1 MTGKQRL
8 AVVEAFG
15 YIAIIACIVAI
26 AIPKRGEMRRMQ
38 SARQVID
45 DVETV
50 RLAVFAFYSD
60 SAYFPAESSADP
72 IPESLVRYLPLTFPL
87 SHAYGSLEYRNWPVA
102 PAYRDS
108 SAANIVGVTVTTAD
122 QRIGAAAASRL
133 LRLAQFSVD
142 NRYTFIYFGK

>member
-8 AVVEAFG
+8 AIVEAIG

-26 AIPKRGEMRRMQ
+26 AIPKRAEMQRMQ
-38 SARQVID
+38 SARQIID

-50 RLAVFAFYSD
+50 RQAVYAFYSD
-60 SAYFPAESSADP
+60 SAYFPAQSSEP
-72 IPESLVRYLPLTFPL
+72 IPEQLVHYLPLTFPL
-87 SHAYGSLEYRNWPVA
+87 SHPYGSLEYRNWPVA

-122 QRIGAAAASRL
+122 PRIGAAAASRT
-133 LRLAQFSVD
+133 LRLAQFAVE